1 MEQPVIG
8 VHLVIIRRVFLPDLM
23 RFHCMKTCR
32 MIQIKLLHMSDFKNA
47 LVEVLNPLIP
57 EHRPALLHSLCDDIY
72 VNRMVDDV
80 RHQLFQN
87 AFVDAREDFCA
98 DKLFNRKLTEPCRE
112 TQFIFGFSCDV
123 IKLLRLI

>member
-1 MEQPVIG
+1 MEKPVAGI
-8 VHLVIIRRVFLPDLM
+8 HLIIISRIFFPDLV
-23 RFHCMKTCR
+23 RFHSMESGG
-32 MIQIKLLHMSDFKNA
+32 MVQIELLHVRDFQNA
-47 LVEVLNPLIP
+47 LIEILNPLIP